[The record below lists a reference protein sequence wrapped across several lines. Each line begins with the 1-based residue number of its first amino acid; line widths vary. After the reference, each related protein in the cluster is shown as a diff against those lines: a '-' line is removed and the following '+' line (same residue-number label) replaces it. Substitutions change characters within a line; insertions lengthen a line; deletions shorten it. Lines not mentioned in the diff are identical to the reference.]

1 MNIQRKIEILDE
13 QKKKIKSSNWFYQV
27 WLSETANILELIF
40 NKHEVKKKQLENV
53 FKRPGYNMM
62 GINLEIASKE
72 CNELIDGFINTLKI
86 EDEIDIPNTSENG
99 NYVSQQRIKELSS
112 IKSDKFDFSKLIEL
126 CNEINVNHKNRNFYS
141 IAILVRAIMD
151 HVPPIFEKRT
161 FNEVAN
167 NLSVKSMKKNFLHLQ
182 SSMRNIADGF
192 LHQGIRNKEVLPS
205 ETQVDF
211 KADLDTLLS
220 EIIRIMK

>member
-27 WLSETANILELIF
+27 WFSETANILELIF

-86 EDEIDIPNTSENG
+86 EDEIDIPNTIENG

>member
-1 MNIQRKIEILDE
+1 MNIQRKIEILNE
-13 QKKKIKSSNWFYQV
+13 QKKKIKSSNWSYQV
-27 WLSETANILELIF
+27 WFSETANILELIF
-40 NKHEVKKKQLENV
+40 DKYEVKKKQLENV
-53 FKRPGYNMM
+53 FKRPGYNIL
-62 GINLEIASKE
+62 GINLEIVSKE

-86 EDEIDIPNTSENG
+86 EDEIDIPNTSENE

-112 IKSDKFDFSKLIEL
+112 IKSDKFDFSKLIAL
-126 CNEINVNHKNRNFYS
+126 CNEINVNHKNRNFFS